1 MAPMSHAPD
10 AAGDSGHRPAASPDV
25 SPDVSPT
32 ESVSG
37 SLSEPLA
44 RPSVAAPA
52 DAPVAAPAAAARPAV
67 HNVALQPQGWRFDAP
82 EDQTLLLAALDHGL
96 RLPHSCRN
104 GTCRACI
111 ARLVSGRIDY
121 RIEWPGLSR
130 EEKDEG
136 WILPCVACARSDL
149 VLDQP
154 QAINLFDVPPP
165 PSARG

>member
-10 AAGDSGHRPAASPDV
+10 AAGDSGHRPTAAPDASP
-25 SPDVSPT
+25 T
-32 ESVSG
+32 K
-37 SLSEPLA
+37 SLSGPLA
-44 RPSVAAPA
+44 VPSVAAPA
-52 DAPVAAPAAAARPAV
+52 APATPADASVAAAAHPAV
-67 HNVALQPQGWRFDAP
+67 HSVALQPQGWRFDAP

-111 ARLVSGRIDY
+111 ARLVSGRIAY

-165 PSARG
+165 PRARR

>member
-1 MAPMSHAPD
+1 MMAAMDHAPD
-10 AAGDSGHRPAASPDV
+10 AAEDSGAPPRPQPPAAHAV
-25 SPDVSPT
+25 
-32 ESVSG
+32 E
-37 SLSEPLA
+37 LS
-44 RPSVAAPA
+44 
-52 DAPVAAPAAAARPAV
+52 
-67 HNVALQPQGWRFDAP
+67 PQGWRFDAP

-111 ARLVSGRIDY
+111 AKLVSGQVAY
-121 RIEWPGLSR
+121 RVEWPGLSR

-154 QAINLFDVPPP
+154 RTINLFDVPPP
-165 PSARG
+165 PDAASGTGSTPQR

>member
-1 MAPMSHAPD
+1 MMATMDHAHD
-10 AAGDSGHRPAASPDV
+10 AAEDSGAPSSPA
-25 SPDVSPT
+25 T
-32 ESVSG
+32 
-37 SLSEPLA
+37 
-44 RPSVAAPA
+44 PA
-52 DAPVAAPAAAARPAV
+52 TPAAAAAHAPPAV
-67 HNVALQPQGWRFDAP
+67 HAVDLHPQGWRFDAP

-111 ARLVSGRIDY
+111 ARLVSGRVDY

-136 WILPCVACARSDL
+136 WILPCVACARTDL

-154 QAINLFDVPPP
+154 QTINLFDIPPP
-165 PSARG
+165 PTRSGLK

>member
-1 MAPMSHAPD
+1 MDH
-10 AAGDSGHRPAASPDV
+10 PAAIPGAPSAETPAELTRE
-25 SPDVSPT
+25 PT
-32 ESVSG
+32 HVVE
-37 SLSEPLA
+37 L
-44 RPSVAAPA
+44 
-52 DAPVAAPAAAARPAV
+52 
-67 HNVALQPQGWRFDAP
+67 HPQGWRFEAP
-82 EDQTLLLAALDHGL
+82 ESQTLLLAALDHGL

-111 ARLVSGRIDY
+111 AKLVSGSIAY

-154 QAINLFDVPPP
+154 QTINLFDVPPP
-165 PSARG
+165 VLPPRPRQGEREG

>member
-25 SPDVSPT
+25 SPDASPT
-32 ESVSG
+32 ESLSG

-52 DAPVAAPAAAARPAV
+52 DAPADASVAAPAAAAHRAV
-67 HNVALQPQGWRFDAP
+67 HSVALQPQGWRFDAP
-82 EDQTLLLAALDHGL
+82 EGQTLLLAALDHGL

-111 ARLVSGRIDY
+111 SRLRAGEVAY
-121 RIEWPGLSR
+121 RIAWPGVLP
-130 EEKDEG
+130 EEKAQG
-136 WILPCVACARSDL
+136 WILPCVAYPRSDL
-149 VLDQP
+149 VLEIQ
-154 QAINLFDVPPP
+154 
-165 PSARG
+165 

>member
-10 AAGDSGHRPAASPDV
+10 AAGDSGHRPTAAPDA
-25 SPDVSPT
+25 SPT
-32 ESVSG
+32 ESLSG
-37 SLSEPLA
+37 PLSGPL
-44 RPSVAAPA
+44 AAPA
-52 DAPVAAPAAAARPAV
+52 DASVAAAV
-67 HNVALQPQGWRFDAP
+67 HSVALQPQGWRFDAP

-111 ARLVSGRIDY
+111 ARLVSGHIAY

-165 PSARG
+165 PRARR